1 MGLKYLSEKKQ
12 FTPRQMQ
19 PKPYVALVIL
29 GLMLILVG
37 QPAASTQSEPV
48 LKIGISPFSPFVML
62 SEEEPIGLSI
72 DIWQALSRDLE
83 IKYEYV
89 ECKGVADKLKR
100 LQEGRIDIAIGGI
113 SITED
118 RETIFDFT
126 HPVFHT
132 GLDILIPSAAE
143 TTVTGLLS
151 SLVSGNKLLFLAG
164 LLLVIVI
171 AGHIIWLV
179 ERSSTKRTTMFH
191 HNYIPGV
198 FEGMYWALITAS
210 TIGYGDKVPKRWIGR
225 ILAAMIIIIVLP
237 LFGYFIAQLS
247 SDLTFQRL
255 KTNINGPEDLRGRRV
270 AVVAGTTSY
279 DYVTKLHTYVTAYG
293 KVEEAFNALLQGQ
306 VDAVVYDAPNLRF
319 YANEKGKNKVTVVG
333 KIFEP
338 QDYGLALP
346 QGSPLRE
353 ELNRAILKLVGTD
366 ELERISSKWLGD
378 PNGG

>member
-1 MGLKYLSEKKQ
+1 MGFENLPENKPL
-12 FTPRQMQ
+12 TPPRMH
-19 PKPYVALVIL
+19 PNFYVALVIFAL
-29 GLMLILVG
+29 VLILAG
-37 QPAASTQSEPV
+37 QTAARSDPA
-48 LKIGISPFSPFVML
+48 LKVGISLFSPFVML
-62 SEEEPIGLSI
+62 SEEEPIGVSI
-72 DIWQALSRDLE
+72 DIWQALSRELE

-113 SITED
+113 SITEE

-126 HPVFHT
+126 HPVFDT
-132 GLDILIPSAAE
+132 GLDILIPSTAE
-143 TTVTGLLS
+143 TSITGLLS

-164 LLLVIVI
+164 LLLVIII

-179 ERSSTKRTTMFH
+179 ERSSSKRTTMFSH
-191 HNYIPGV
+191 DYIPGV

-225 ILAAMIIIIVLP
+225 VLAAMIIIIVLP

-255 KTNINGPEDLRGRRV
+255 KADINGPEDLRGRRV
-270 AVVAGTTSY
+270 AVVSGTTSY
-279 DYVTKLHTYVTAYG
+279 EYVTKLHTYVSAYG
-293 KVEEAFNALLQGQ
+293 KVDEAFDALLQGQ
-306 VDAVVYDAPNLRF
+306 VDAVVYDAPNLRY
-319 YANEKGKNKVTVVG
+319 YASDKGKNKVTVVG

-353 ELNRAILKLVGTD
+353 ELNRTILKLVGTD
-366 ELERISSKWLGD
+366 EMERITTKWLGRR
-378 PNGG
+378 NGG

>member
-1 MGLKYLSEKKQ
+1 MGLTNLSKNKP
-12 FTPRQMQ
+12 FTPPQMP
-19 PKPYVALVIL
+19 PKHYGALVIL
-29 GLMLILVG
+29 GLMLVLAG
-37 QPAASTQSEPV
+37 QPAAAQSDSV
-48 LKIGISPFSPFVML
+48 LKVGISPFSPFVML
-62 SEEEPIGLSI
+62 SEEEPMGLSI
-72 DIWQALSRDLE
+72 DIWEALSRELE
-83 IKYEYV
+83 RKYEFV
-89 ECKGVADKLKR
+89 ECQGVADKLKR

-126 HPVFHT
+126 HPIFHT

-143 TTVTGLLS
+143 TTLTGLLS

-164 LLLVIVI
+164 LLLVIII

-179 ERSSTKRTTMFH
+179 ERSSTKRKTTFDH
-191 HNYIPGV
+191 DYIPGV

-225 ILAAMIIIIVLP
+225 VLAAMIIIIVLP

-247 SDLTFQRL
+247 SDLTYQRL

-279 DYVTKLHTYVTAYG
+279 DYVTKLHTYVSEYG
-293 KVEEAFNALLQGQ
+293 KVEEAFDALLQGQ
-306 VDAVVYDAPNLRF
+306 MDAVVYDAPNLRF
-319 YANEKGKNKVTVVG
+319 YASEKGKYKVTVVG

-353 ELNRAILKLVGTD
+353 KLNLTILKLVGSD
-366 ELERISSKWLGD
+366 ELERISSKWLGN
-378 PNGG
+378 PSGG